1 MQELF
6 NLGIQESDIKAMLEI
21 NNDIKDLS
29 SQEIYEKEIILTNV
43 NCTKNQIKN
52 IISSNAL
59 FLTRTNE
66 EIIQLINC
74 LKKYRFDTLNILFD
88 SNPYILNLEPFE
100 IDNYINE
107 RINNGEELD
116 DIIDDLDSNPYLFE
130 EM

>member
-1 MQELF
+1 
-6 NLGIQESDIKAMLEI
+6 MLEI

-43 NCTKNQIKN
+43 NCTKNQMKN

>member
-43 NCTKNQIKN
+43 NCTKNQMKN

-88 SNPYILNLEPFE
+88 SNPYILNLDDFE
-100 IDNYINE
+100 IENYISTFYS
-107 RINNGEELD
+107 D
-116 DIIDDLDSNPYLFE
+116 VF
-130 EM
+130 